1 MKNSKVYFSR
11 RDTCLVAIF
20 AMMLVFVLW
29 FIVDGV
35 YEASLIFAAAALGIY
50 LVLCRV
56 KPVLIEEDGTRLKAR
71 CTRMIGRGMS
81 ALTKRKRSGGRTCG
95 RREQIASHGSLS
107 RGRLH
112 SFSKRVGDETR

>member
-1 MKNSKVYFSR
+1 MRHWNSRGMKNSKVYFSR

-56 KPVLIEEDGTRLKAR
+56 KPVLIEEDGNAAKGAMHADDRPRDERVNKAE
-71 CTRMIGRGMS
+71 TI
-81 ALTKRKRSGGRTCG
+81 SGENV
-95 RREQIASHGSLS
+95 RETGACA
-107 RGRLH
+107 
-112 SFSKRVGDETR
+112 